1 MKNLQRVI
9 LLDNGGFSGM
19 ESVSFPVEVI
29 ADVMLDVAIANV
41 SAEEIYRI
49 GATGKWHCE
58 SYPWS
63 IGDECEV
70 VQ

>member
-9 LLDNGGFSGM
+9 LLDNGGFTGM

-29 ADVMLDVAIANV
+29 ADVQGKEVFVPVD
-41 SAEEIYRI
+41 EIYRV
-49 GATGKWHCE
+49 GATGKWRNTQ
-58 SYPWS
+58 YMWVL
-63 IGDECEV
+63 GDECEV

>member
-9 LLDNGGFSGM
+9 LLDDGGFNGM

-29 ADVMLDVAIANV
+29 ADVFEDVAFV
-41 SAEEIYRI
+41 PTEELYRI
-49 GATGKWHCE
+49 GVTGKWRCE
-58 SYPWS
+58 NYIWS